1 MTKKTNATTPLQAAR
16 AYAEAHPEFEGKIEV
31 DVLRPKGKGGWGVM
45 RQAVTAW
52 VAGGKAVLSK
62 SQRLDLLIWV
72 RNGHCAACGRVW
84 LEPALATVYRAD
96 ERAGQPLGL
105 ENADER
111 DWFRRQW
118 GANLSFLEESKREPV
133 YAPYCRLSDV
143 CVTCAAALG
152 MELEPRAP
160 WDRRESNEIVCE
172 PAGFVPKPAP
182 AVVRIDLTKKSET
195 AASE

>member
-1 MTKKTNATTPLQAAR
+1 MTKKDAITPLQAAR

-45 RQAVTAW
+45 RQTVTAW
-52 VAGGKAVLSK
+52 AREGKAVLSRRE
-62 SQRLDLLIWV
+62 RLDVLIWTH
-72 RNGHCAACGRVW
+72 NGHCAACGRVY

-96 ERAGQPLGL
+96 ERAGQPLGP
-105 ENADER
+105 ENADEGDR
-111 DWFRRQW
+111 FRRQW
-118 GANLSFLEESKREPV
+118 GANLSFLEESRREPV
-133 YAPYCRLSDV
+133 YAKYCSLYNV

-152 MELEPRAP
+152 MELAPRVS